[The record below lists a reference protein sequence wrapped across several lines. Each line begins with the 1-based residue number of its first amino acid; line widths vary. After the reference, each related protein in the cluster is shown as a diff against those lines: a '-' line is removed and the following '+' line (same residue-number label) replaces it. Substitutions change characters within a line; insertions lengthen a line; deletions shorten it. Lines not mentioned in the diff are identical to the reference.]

1 MSPRVLASL
10 FSVLI
15 LGLAG
20 CDEDPIFPSGDAPCS
35 AQAKVS
41 IDDVIDGDTVE
52 LTFLDGERVGVTL
65 NARLIGIDT
74 PEVDHNNEN
83 HDCFALPAWQEAI
96 DLIEGR
102 EVYVTFDAECNDDYG
117 RLLVYLF
124 RAEDGLFVN
133 RHLIAEGFARA
144 CPVSPNTA
152 FLSEFEAAEEAASA
166 AVLGRWA
173 EPCNGGPECFGGGT

>member
-1 MSPRVLASL
+1 MSRRALASL
-10 FSVLI
+10 FSLA
-15 LGLAG
+15 LLLLAG
-20 CDEDPIFPSGDAPCS
+20 CEEDPIFPAGGAPCS
-35 AQAKVS
+35 AQAKVT

-52 LTFLDGERVGVTL
+52 ITFLEGDRVGVTL

-74 PEVDHNNEN
+74 PEVDHDNEN

-96 DLIEGR
+96 DVIGGR
-102 EVYVTFDAECNDDYG
+102 EAYVTFDAECNDDYG

-133 RHLIAEGFARA
+133 RHLISEGFARA
-144 CPVSPNTA
+144 CPVSPNTE
-152 FLSEFEAAEEAASA
+152 FRSEFESAEEAASA

-173 EPCNGGPECFGGGT
+173 EPCNGGPECFAGGS